1 VPKLKTPRR
10 GTSQKRTAKSAVPA
24 RKTKLTARKKS
35 KRKVAP
41 RSAPHGT
48 KPIDQ
53 ASSDEEAAF
62 TEALIQSGQAAPL
75 DSEGKLP
82 AGATHKIVEDP
93 AGQLKVVRR
102 RFSIS

>member
-1 VPKLKTPRR
+1 VPKRKTTRR
-10 GTSQKRTAKSAVPA
+10 GTSQKRTAKTAKSSASPTRKAAA
-24 RKTKLTARKKS
+24 RKTS
-35 KRKVAP
+35 KGKAAKRAV
-41 RSAPHGT
+41 
-48 KPIDQ
+48 KPKAVERVSPED
-53 ASSDEEAAF
+53 EAAY

-93 AGQLKVVRR
+93 AGQIKVVRR

>member
-1 VPKLKTPRR
+1 MPKLKTPRR
-10 GTSQKRTAKSAVPA
+10 GTSQKRTSNSAAPV
-24 RKTKLTARKKS
+24 KKKTARKKS

-41 RSAPHGT
+41 RSAPPGT
-48 KPIDQ
+48 TIDQ
-53 ASSDEEAAF
+53 VSSDEEVAF

-93 AGQLKVVRR
+93 AGHIKVVRR

>member
-1 VPKLKTPRR
+1 VPKLTTPRR
-10 GTSQKRTAKSAVPA
+10 GTSQKRTAKGSAPA
-24 RKTKLTARKKS
+24 KNTKLTVRKKS
-35 KRKVAP
+35 KKKAAP
-41 RSAPHGT
+41 RSAPHAT

-93 AGQLKVVRR
+93 AGQIKVVRR